1 MGKGADEG
9 CGKEVKMVP
18 ALLGWGS
25 DKPLLGLGPKRVCG
39 CVYRSG
45 LMRNQCWEH
54 KGPIYTSS
62 AQSGVEGGVLF
73 EPQSLH
79 RKVQQAAR
87 HCPPRVLS
95 TGTVKV

>member
-1 MGKGADEG
+1 
-9 CGKEVKMVP
+9 MVP
-18 ALLGWGS
+18 APPGWGS
-25 DKPLLGLGPKRVCG
+25 DKPLLGLGPKQVCG
-39 CVYRSG
+39 CVQPLRPPDAKSG
-45 LMRNQCWEH
+45 LGAQ
-54 KGPIYTSS
+54 GPDLHQLCAIW
-62 AQSGVEGGVLF
+62 GWGGVLF

>member
-1 MGKGADEG
+1 
-9 CGKEVKMVP
+9 MVP
-18 ALLGWGS
+18 APPGWGS
-25 DKPLLGLGPKRVCG
+25 NKPLLGLGPKRVCG
-39 CVYRSG
+39 YVHLPG
-45 LMRNQCWEH
+45 HLMVNQAWEH

-62 AQSGVEGGVLF
+62 AQSGVAGGVLS

-79 RKVQQAAR
+79 HNVQQAAR